1 MCKIGIML
9 GTAGENL
16 PSAILF
22 MNSNKSEKNIRKK
35 VDKTREK
42 CLSHGIILGHD
53 VVICKGPD
61 RDVDRDAVNLLISF
75 LMTGQCDL
83 VAVDKLT
90 DLTEDVSDMGRRHRL
105 LMKIRRG
112 DILYA
117 DLGGQYQGSMQGGMR
132 PVVVVSDNMANKH
145 STVITVVPL
154 STKIFKK
161 KNLPTHVFVSAYRA
175 EGLEQHSIALCE
187 QVTALDYGRIIE
199 NMGKVD
205 EETLARITEAV
216 QVQVGVYDK
225 YNG

>member
-16 PSAILF
+16 SSAILF

-75 LMTGQCDL
+75 LMTGQYDM

-90 DLTEDVSDMGRRHRL
+90 DLTEDVSDMEE
-105 LMKIRRG
+105 LMKDAAKIG
-112 DILYA
+112 VGFLE
-117 DLGGQYQGSMQGGMR
+117 
-132 PVVVVSDNMANKH
+132 
-145 STVITVVPL
+145 L
-154 STKIFKK
+154 STMDYYEYKDVKRKK
-161 KNLPTHVFVSAYRA
+161 LPTHVFVSAYRA

-216 QVQVGVYDK
+216 QVQVGVFDK
-225 YNG
+225 YNR

>member
-35 VDKTREK
+35 VAKTREK

-75 LMTGQCDL
+75 LMTGQYDM

-90 DLTEDVSDMGRRHRL
+90 DLTEDVSDMEE
-105 LMKIRRG
+105 LMKDAAKIG
-112 DILYA
+112 VGFLE
-117 DLGGQYQGSMQGGMR
+117 
-132 PVVVVSDNMANKH
+132 
-145 STVITVVPL
+145 L
-154 STKIFKK
+154 STMDYYEYTYQKPHNNLKSTHHAPEYLDNQRFVTNSN
-161 KNLPTHVFVSAYRA
+161 NLP
-175 EGLEQHSIALCE
+175 HSSSL
-187 QVTALDYGRIIE
+187 YPSSF
-199 NMGKVD
+199 
-205 EETLARITEAV
+205 
-216 QVQVGVYDK
+216 
-225 YNG
+225 